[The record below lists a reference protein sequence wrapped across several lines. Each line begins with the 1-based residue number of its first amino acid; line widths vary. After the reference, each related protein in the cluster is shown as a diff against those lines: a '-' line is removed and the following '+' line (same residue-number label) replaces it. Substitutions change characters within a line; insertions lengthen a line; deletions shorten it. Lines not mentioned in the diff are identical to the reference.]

1 MAGHPTGKNGPGPRG
16 RGKAERRDDPVI
28 ENRKSRHDFAITET
42 LECGIEL
49 LGTEVK
55 SVRAGLVSLNEAWVR
70 AETEPLS
77 LTLMQVHIGEYAPA
91 GPRQHP
97 ATRQRTLLAHRRE
110 IKKFAEAVKAK
121 GGTLVPLKLYFLR
134 GKAKVLIGVGVSK
147 NQSDKR
153 EDLTKRQ
160 HQRDMDRATTRR
172 RL

>member
-1 MAGHPTGKNGPGPRG
+1 MTGHPTGKQTGGARKGNAA
-16 RGKAERRDDPVI
+16 KRDDPVI
-28 ENRKSRHDFAITET
+28 ENRKARHNYAIGET

-70 AETEPLS
+70 GELTPLS
-77 LTLMQVHIGEYAPA
+77 LTLMQVHIGEYGPA

-110 IKKFAEAVKAK
+110 IRKLTEETKAK
-121 GGTLVPLKLYFLR
+121 SGTIVPLKMYFVR

-147 NQSDKR
+147 SNVDKR
-153 EDLTKRQ
+153 QDMAKKE
-160 HQRDMDRATTRR
+160 HQRDMDRAVSRR
-172 RL
+172 RP